1 MESFSCPLHF
11 TVGNPYFQRQ
21 RVSFVEKMLNI
32 NA

>member
-1 MESFSCPLHF
+1 MEIFSCPLHF